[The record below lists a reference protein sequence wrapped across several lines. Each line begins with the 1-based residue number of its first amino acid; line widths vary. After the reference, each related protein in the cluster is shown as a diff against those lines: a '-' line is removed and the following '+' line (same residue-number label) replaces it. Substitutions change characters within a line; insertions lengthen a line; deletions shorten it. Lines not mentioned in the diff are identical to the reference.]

1 MVLVCKFYGLPLEN
15 EEEFVDVKTKFITT
29 PGLFES
35 EALVTACIY
44 QDSIPKGQA
53 QQ

>member
-1 MVLVCKFYGLPLEN
+1 VCKFYGLPLEN